1 MGIHNPELPADSF
14 SGGSKMG
21 EQAVDVAITHRIAEK
36 ADRVCIYDGR
46 GPGGYPT
53 RKVDAIMGTDKGV
66 SV

>member
-1 MGIHNPELPADSF
+1 
-14 SGGSKMG
+14 MG
-21 EQAVDVAITHRIAEK
+21 EQAVLEFGQAVDVAITHRIAEK